1 MASSAA
7 MTALDAAI
15 TAAWPH
21 TPIHFP
27 NVAGAVPN
35 DGSPLLIVTYPV
47 ANETMLTVGAPGAN
61 VWREEGAVRV
71 VLSLPVGMGLT
82 QDGVSWPAR
91 LDDLRAALR
100 GKIFDGVVTF
110 EATPPATNDQSDRGA
125 YFDLS
130 SALAY
135 QIDITG

>member
-135 QIDITG
+135 QLDIIG

>member
-47 ANETMLTVGAPGAN
+47 ANETMMTVGAPGAN

-71 VLSLPVGMGLT
+71 VLSLPIGMGLT
-82 QDGVSWPAR
+82 QDGISWPQR
-91 LDDLRAALR
+91 FDDLRGALR
-100 GKIFDGVVTF
+100 GKVFGGVVTF

>member
-21 TPIHFP
+21 TPIHLP

-135 QIDITG
+135 QLDITG

>member
-47 ANETMLTVGAPGAN
+47 ANETMMTVGAPGAN
-61 VWREEGAVRV
+61 VWREEGAVRI

-100 GKIFDGVVTF
+100 GKIFGEVVTF

>member
-91 LDDLRAALR
+91 FDDLRAALR
-100 GKIFDGVVTF
+100 GKVFDGVVTF

>member
-7 MTALDAAI
+7 MTALDAAV

-71 VLSLPVGMGLT
+71 VLSLPIGMGLT
-82 QDGVSWPAR
+82 QDGVSWPERIDA
-91 LDDLRAALR
+91 LRAALR
-100 GKIFDGVVTF
+100 GKVFGGVVTY